1 MSGSWTNFNINEY
14 VRAQNPEAV
23 IPEKDSV
30 AKNAIIPD
38 INENN

>member
-14 VRAQNPEAV
+14 VRAQNPETV
-23 IPEKDSV
+23 IPDKDT
-30 AKNAIIPD
+30 AKNAVVPE